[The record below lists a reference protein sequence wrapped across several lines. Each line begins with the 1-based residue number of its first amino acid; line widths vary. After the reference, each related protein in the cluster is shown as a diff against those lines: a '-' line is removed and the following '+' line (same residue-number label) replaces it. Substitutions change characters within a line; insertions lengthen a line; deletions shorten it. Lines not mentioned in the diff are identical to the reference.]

1 MGTFVAEPLSR
12 LQSGSVRWLWEPY
25 LARGKLAVFD
35 GDPGIGKSLVTIDLA
50 ARLSRGASLP
60 NGQPGGGPTTVLL
73 VNAEDDAADTT
84 RPRAEAAGANL
95 DRLIVLGLGDSVLRL
110 PYDIPALEEL
120 VRQHGAGLVVL
131 DPLMAFLPPGVP
143 AGLDQCVRSALTPL
157 AAMAARTGAA
167 VLLVRHLTKD
177 GRPLALYRGSG
188 SIGILGACRT
198 GWLAARKPGDPE
210 GRVLAVPKTNL
221 GESPR
226 SLEFRVKSDPS
237 GRAVVQW
244 LGAVDVL
251 PDALCRAELPPQ
263 AVKPKDRAID
273 WLRQELANGPRKATD
288 LFAAAAAV
296 GIPEATLK
304 RAKADLSID
313 SHRVQQA
320 KGAAEWYWYDESV
333 PWPEKP
339 PFKKPWR
346 LPPLPDLE

>member
-1 MGTFVAEPLSR
+1 MGTFVAKPLSR
-12 LQSGSVRWLWEPY
+12 LPSGSVRWLWEPY

-60 NGQPGGGPTTVLL
+60 DGKPGDGPTTVLL

-84 RPRAEAAGANL
+84 RPRAEAAGADL
-95 DRLIVLGLGDSVLRL
+95 DRLIVLGLGDSVPRL
-110 PYDIPALEEL
+110 PEDIPALEEL

-143 AGLDQCVRSALTPL
+143 AGLDQCVRTALTPL

-167 VLLVRHLTKD
+167 VLLVRHLTKAS
-177 GRPLALYRGSG
+177 RPLALYRGSG

-226 SLEFRVKSDPS
+226 SLEFRVKSDAV
-237 GRAVVQW
+237 GRAVVEW
-244 LGAVDVL
+244 VGSVDVL
-251 PDALCRAELPPQ
+251 PDTLCRPELPPMP
-263 AVKPKDRAID
+263 VKPKDRAID
-273 WLRQELANGPRKATD
+273 WLRRELVNGPRKAAE
-288 LFAAAAAV
+288 LYEAAAAI
-296 GIPEATLK
+296 GIPERTLN
-304 RAKADLSID
+304 RAKAELRLD
-313 SHRVQQA
+313 SHRVQQ
-320 KGAAEWYWYDESV
+320 KGGAAEWYWYDESA
-333 PWPEKP
+333 PWPEKA
-339 PFKKPWR
+339 PFKKPWS
-346 LPPLPDLE
+346 LPPLPDL